1 MFPAIFLLKREPARR
16 QRRRGGRKPWLF
28 HNFFHNCGKLRGETL
43 RASQGRE
50 CSTAR
55 EGAPN
60 PPLKGLA
67 VPSSCVRGPP
77 RIDTARGAPVV
88 FRFLRTLCTYKG
100 SAHEAH
106 FSAQPPPPQE
116 DAWLFDPN
124 GHEKRPSGPEAP
136 SRQGSEAPHR
146 LDVVARA
153 RMPPHGFSKAQRVR
167 RRAEFQQVFDT
178 GIRVSS
184 RFFTLLMTRQPGQ
197 VARLGIVA
205 SRKLGDAVR
214 RNRAKR
220 LIREVFRLN
229 QPLQGGAG
237 VDLVVIPRRELFD
250 APFTEI
256 DRDFRGAWRRAVS
269 RLPAND
275 VS

>member
-1 MFPAIFLLKREPARR
+1 
-16 QRRRGGRKPWLF
+16 
-28 HNFFHNCGKLRGETL
+28 
-43 RASQGRE
+43 
-50 CSTAR
+50 
-55 EGAPN
+55 
-60 PPLKGLA
+60 
-67 VPSSCVRGPP
+67 
-77 RIDTARGAPVV
+77 
-88 FRFLRTLCTYKG
+88 
-100 SAHEAH
+100 
-106 FSAQPPPPQE
+106 
-116 DAWLFDPN
+116 
-124 GHEKRPSGPEAP
+124 
-136 SRQGSEAPHR
+136 
-146 LDVVARA
+146 
-153 RMPPHGFSKAQRVR
+153 MPPHGFSKAQRVR

-184 RFFTLLMTRQPGQ
+184 RFFTLLLTRQPGQ